1 MANLIKHY
9 KNIYKIKTTIADSII
24 LYVFLFSYVNKD
36 TVEIL
41 AWGYLVFLSAYK
53 ILSWFFQRQK
63 IILLAWFWAQV
74 PIFTLLH
81 AL

>member
-1 MANLIKHY
+1 MANLIKHS

-41 AWGYLVFLSAYK
+41 TWGYSVFLSAYK

-74 PIFTLLH
+74 PIFTLLY

>member
-1 MANLIKHY
+1 MTNLIKHS

-41 AWGYLVFLSAYK
+41 AWGHLVFLSAYK
-53 ILSWFFQRQK
+53 ILPWFFQRQK
-63 IILLAWFWAQV
+63 TILLAWF
-74 PIFTLLH
+74 
-81 AL
+81 

>member
-1 MANLIKHY
+1 MANLIKHS
-9 KNIYKIKTTIADSII
+9 KNIYKIKTTIAHII

-41 AWGYLVFLSAYK
+41 TWGYFELFLSAYK

-74 PIFTLLH
+74 PIFTLLY